1 MVRAVGSL
9 GFRGVGFAAR
19 PPELASVLLFVRV
32 MNKQDATQPTGL
44 QKNPDEWKTGD
55 EPMTA
60 SQRSYLETL
69 AQDNDVTVD
78 ENLTK
83 AEASK
88 LIDELRERS
97 PRLAG
102 DPTK

>member
-1 MVRAVGSL
+1 V
-9 GFRGVGFAAR
+9 
-19 PPELASVLLFVRV
+19 ASVLLFVRV
-32 MNKQDATQPTGL
+32 MNKPDDTAQPGL
-44 QKNPDEWKTGD
+44 QKDPDEWKTGD

-69 AQDNDVTVD
+69 ARDNDETVD

-102 DPTK
+102 EAKNGG

>member
-1 MVRAVGSL
+1 MST
-9 GFRGVGFAAR
+9 
-19 PPELASVLLFVRV
+19 
-32 MNKQDATQPTGL
+32 QDTNPQGL
-44 QKNPDEWKTGD
+44 QRDPDDWKTGD

-60 SQRSYLETL
+60 AQRSYLETL
-69 AQDNDVTVD
+69 CNDTGETFE

-88 LIDELRERS
+88 MIDELRERS

-102 DPTK
+102 E

>member
-1 MVRAVGSL
+1 MRNEATH
-9 GFRGVGFAAR
+9 
-19 PPELASVLLFVRV
+19 
-32 MNKQDATQPTGL
+32 DATQPGL
-44 QKNPDEWKTGD
+44 QRDPDEWKTGD

-69 AQDNDVTVD
+69 AQDTGETVD

-88 LIDELRERS
+88 KIDELRERS
-97 PRLAG
+97 PRVNG
-102 DPTK
+102 DA